1 MPRAGAC
8 RHMNISTERLAL
20 VPATAE
26 LIRLEI
32 SDAQALGQR
41 LDAGSSSGRPPEEV
55 KGVLDFFAGQ
65 MDAGVTGDG
74 WSIYYWVT
82 HAGGGRPRTLVGS
95 GGFMSKPDANGAVEI
110 GYGTLDE
117 FQGRGYATEAVFGL
131 VQWAL
136 SQPDVSQVIAD
147 ALPENPA
154 SGRVLQKNGFADAGP
169 GMEDGTRRF
178 IISRGN

>member
-1 MPRAGAC
+1 
-8 RHMNISTERLAL
+8 MNILTERLEL

-32 SDAQALGQR
+32 SDPQTLGQR
-41 LDAGSSSGRPPEEV
+41 LDAAIPAGWPPEEV
-55 KGVLDFFAGQ
+55 KGVLAFFAKQ
-65 MDAGVTGDG
+65 MDVGVTGDG
-74 WSIYYWVT
+74 WGVYYWVT
-82 HAGGGRPRTLVGS
+82 QASVDRSRTLVGS
-95 GGFMSKPDANGAVEI
+95 GGFMSKPENNSVEI

-117 FQGRGYATEAVFGL
+117 FQGRGYATEAVSGL

-154 SGRVLQKNGFADAGP
+154 SVRVLEKNGFADAGP
-169 GMEDGTRRF
+169 GAEEGTRRF
-178 IISRGN
+178 TVTHETR